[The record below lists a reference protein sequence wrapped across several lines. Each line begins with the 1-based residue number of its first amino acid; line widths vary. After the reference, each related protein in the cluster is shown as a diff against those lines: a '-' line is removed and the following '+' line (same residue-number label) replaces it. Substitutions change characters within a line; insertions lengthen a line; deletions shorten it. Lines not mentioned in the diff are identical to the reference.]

1 MFGRHCLPSEI
12 LPFAA
17 GANRLAGGFEDFG
30 SIGKSGRRCPHSA
43 ARQVGVR
50 DGRKFDAPL
59 LWMVVLMT
67 AFGMLMIY
75 SASVYLASKE
85 GGDQFFYLTRQAGF
99 VVAYLIA
106 SGFYGFFAG

>member
-1 MFGRHCLPSEI
+1 MKISEV
-12 LPFAA
+12 LV
-17 GANRLAGGFEDFG
+17 
-30 SIGKSGRRCPHSA
+30 K
-43 ARQVGVR
+43 VGDGVHTLLLDRPIVR

-67 AFGMLMIY
+67 AFGLLMIY

-99 VVAYLIA
+99 VVAGLIA